1 MQMKGMLLALLCS
14 VFSPAVLAQEW
25 KAGEQHGTTALASA
39 GVRDAQQRDTLR
51 FTVWYPAPAS
61 SNETPLTIG
70 APDAP
75 LFDVGRSAIGA
86 PIAGDRLPTLL
97 LSHGNG
103 GSARM
108 MGWLGTALARAGY
121 LVIAV
126 DHPGN
131 NGAEE
136 MTLAGSILTWL
147 RADDLQA
154 ALAAVQADPRLGQHV
169 DARRLGVVGFSAGG
183 YTALLAA
190 GARPQLQRL
199 LDFCEA
205 HPSDGVCQP
214 QPEAPTHTLRARQQA
229 LASAKLQ
236 PCLAGADRS
245 RAIPGIRAVH
255 LLAPA
260 IVQAFAPE
268 QLQALQQP
276 VAIVLGEEDDIAP
289 PATNGEMAAAL
300 IPGAALQRLPGVG
313 HYDFLSSCTALG
325 EQQLGPV
332 CSSRVPRAH
341 THRGAAEGVIAFFRH
356 ALK

>member
-1 MQMKGMLLALLCS
+1 MQMKGILLALLCS
-14 VFSPAVLAQEW
+14 VFSPAALAQEW
-25 KAGEQHGTTALASA
+25 KAGEQHGTTALPSA

-70 APDAP
+70 TPDAP
-75 LFDVGRSAIGA
+75 LFAVGRSAIGA

-131 NGAEE
+131 NGADD
-136 MTLAGSILTWL
+136 MTLAGSMLTWL

-154 ALAAVQADPRLGQHV
+154 ALAAVQADPRLGPHV
-169 DARRLGVVGFSAGG
+169 DGQRLGVVGFSAGG

-190 GARPQLQRL
+190 GARPELQRL
-199 LDFCEA
+199 WDFCTR
-205 HPSDGVCQP
+205 HPDDGVCRP
-214 QPEAPTHTLRARQQA
+214 QQEAPTHTLQARQQA
-229 LASAKLQ
+229 AASRQLRPYLAA
-236 PCLAGADRS
+236 ADQS
-245 RAIPGIRAVH
+245 RAISGVRAVY

-260 IVQAFAPE
+260 IVQAFAPA
-268 QLQALQQP
+268 QLKTLRQP
-276 VAIVLGEEDDIAP
+276 VSVVVGDADAVAP
-289 PATNGEMAAAL
+289 LATNGEVLAAQV
-300 IPGAALQRLPGVG
+300 PGATLQRLAGVG
-313 HYDFLSSCTALG
+313 HYDFLATCTPLG
-325 EQQLGPV
+325 EQRTGPL
-332 CSSRVPRAH
+332 CSGTVPRSR
-341 THRGAAEGVIAFFRH
+341 THREVEAEAVAFFGR

>member
-14 VFSPAVLAQEW
+14 VFSPAALAQEW
-25 KAGEQHGTTALASA
+25 KAGEQHGTTALPSA

-131 NGAEE
+131 NGVDEL
-136 MTLAGSILTWL
+136 TLAGSLLTWL

-169 DARRLGVVGFSAGG
+169 DAQRLGVVGFSAGG

-190 GARPQLQRL
+190 GARPELQRL
-199 LDFCEA
+199 LDFCTG
-205 HPSDGVCQP
+205 HPDDGVCRP
-214 QPEAPTHTLRARQQA
+214 QQEATTHTLQARLQA
-229 LASAKLQ
+229 AASPQLQ
-236 PCLAGADRS
+236 PYTTAADQS
-245 RAIPGIRAVH
+245 RAIHGIRAVY

-260 IVQAFAPE
+260 IVQAFAPA
-268 QLQALQQP
+268 QLQALQIP
-276 VAIVLGEEDDIAP
+276 VAVVLGNDDVVAP
-289 PATNGEMAAAL
+289 AATNGEVVAAQVH
-300 IPGAALQRLPGVG
+300 GATLQRLAGVG
-313 HYDFLSSCTALG
+313 HYDFLARCTPLG
-325 EQQLGPV
+325 EQRMGAL
-332 CSSRVPRAH
+332 CSSPVSRAR
-341 THRGAAEGVIAFFRH
+341 THREVRDGAITFFAR
-356 ALK
+356 ALQ

>member
-1 MQMKGMLLALLCS
+1 MQIKGMLLALWCS
-14 VFSPAVLAQEW
+14 VFSPTVLAQEW

-131 NGAEE
+131 NGVDE
-136 MTLAGSILTWL
+136 MTLAGSMLTWL

-154 ALAAVQADPRLGQHV
+154 ALAAVQADPRLGPHV

-190 GARPQLQRL
+190 GARPELQRL
-199 LDFCEA
+199 LEFCTV
-205 HPSDGVCQP
+205 HPADGVCRP
-214 QPEAPTHTLRARQQA
+214 QQEAATHTLQARQQA
-229 LASAKLQ
+229 AASPRLQ
-236 PCLAGADRS
+236 PYMAAADHS
-245 RAIPGIRAVH
+245 RTIEGVRAVY
-255 LLAPA
+255 LMAPA
-260 IVQAFAPE
+260 IVQAFAPA
-268 QLQALQQP
+268 QLQALRQP
-276 VAIVLGEEDDIAP
+276 VSVVVGDGDAVAP
-289 PATNGEMAAAL
+289 PATNGEVLAAQV
-300 IPGAALQRLPGVG
+300 PGATLQRLAGVG
-313 HYDFLSSCTALG
+313 HYDFLARCTPLG
-325 EQQLGPV
+325 EQRIGPL
-332 CSSRVPRAH
+332 CSGPVPRAH
-341 THRGAAEGVIAFFRH
+341 THRDAAQGAVAFFRH
-356 ALK
+356 ALR